1 MFGSH
6 KLNRLLKHPGYNGGG
21 GGGNTTATTYTSSLP
36 EYAEPYFKDVMG
48 RAQGA
53 SLTPYQQYEGQRV
66 AGFSPYQQ
74 TSQALTAETA
84 LGGTPEAM
92 QLGQQ
97 AGAMSAGR
105 LAGYE
110 YDPTRFGYMG
120 ISGPQ
125 LAQYQMGPAQQVQ
138 AGQMG
143 YQGVNAATLGAPERI
158 QAGQVGFE
166 RVDPYA
172 VSNYERV
179 AAGQLGQQLSAA
191 DTGTVSRFMSPYMQ
205 NVVDVE
211 KQAAARDYQIAE
223 QARRAQAATAGAFGG
238 SRHGVMEAEAQRGLM
253 SQLQGIQTKGTQSA
267 FETAQRALEAER
279 AVEMQRGTTN
289 IQTALEAA
297 RANQQAGLTA
307 GQYGLQAALA
317 NQQAGL
323 TAGQQNLQSMMEAQR
338 LNQAT
343 GLTAA
348 QANQQAMMDAQRLNQ
363 AAGLTSGQQNLQS
376 MMEAQRLNQ
385 QAGLT
390 VGQQNLQSLLS
401 TQQLGAQTSL
411 EAQRANQQAYA
422 EALRQSEASRQ
433 FGATSGMQALQ
444 QLGTQAKDL
453 ASMGQAEQQMAFDRA
468 SQLGKVGSEQQALQQ
483 RQMDQAYEEF
493 SAARDYQ
500 QNMIN
505 WYNAILRG
513 TPVNMNQTVYQTA
526 QQPSMLSQLGGL
538 GLAGYG
544 MYQAANK

>member
-6 KLNRLLKHPGYNGGG
+6 KYSSLLKHPGYNSGGG

-36 EYAEPYFKDVMG
+36 EYAEPFFKDVMG

-53 SLTPYQQYEGQRV
+53 SLTPYQQYGGERV

-74 TSQALTAETA
+74 TSQALTAQTA
-84 LGGTPEAM
+84 MAGTPEAM

-97 AGAMSAGR
+97 TGALTAGR
-105 LAGYE
+105 LAGYD
-110 YDPTRFGYMG
+110 YQPSQLDYMG
-120 ISGPQ
+120 VSGPQ
-125 LAQYQMGPAQQVQ
+125 LTQYQMGPAQQVQ
-138 AGQMG
+138 AGQIG
-143 YQGVNAATLGAPERI
+143 Y
-158 QAGQVGFE
+158 E
-166 RVDPYA
+166 RVDPNSVA
-172 VSNYERV
+172 GYERIT
-179 AAGQLGQQLSAA
+179 ANQLGQQLSAA
-191 DTGTVSRFMSPYMQ
+191 DTDTVSRFMSPYMQ

-279 AVEMQRGTTN
+279 AAEMQRGTTN

-317 NQQAGL
+317 NQQ
-323 TAGQQNLQSMMEAQR
+323 
-338 LNQAT
+338 
-343 GLTAA
+343 
-348 QANQQAMMDAQRLNQ
+348 
-363 AAGLTSGQQNLQS
+363 AGLTSGQQNLQS

-433 FGATSGMQALQ
+433 FGATSGLQALQ

-453 ASMGQAEQQMAFDRA
+453 SSMGQTEQQMAFDRA
-468 SQLGKVGSEQQALQQ
+468 AQLGKVGSEQQALQQ

-493 SAARDYQ
+493 AAARDYQ

-526 QQPSMLSQLGGL
+526 PQPSMLSQLGGL